1 MHWFFLHFI
10 YVLHMCV
17 RERCMCTCV
26 CAMAWKGI
34 GCLALLP
41 PTLFPREKVSWRT
54 RSWAGSQQAPVS
66 FLSLP
71 LASNGGISPPYLAFY
86 IGDDL
91 NSGPHASAANPLTSW
106 AIPPAPKMHF
116 DLWYF
121 QHSVSL
127 SWGLQQRINNT
138 SFALIVL
145 NASIRVLFP

>member
-1 MHWFFLHFI
+1 MHWYFTFYLCAA
-10 YVLHMCV
+10 CV
-17 RERCMCTCV
+17 CVWCMCTCV

-34 GCLALLP
+34 RCLALLP
-41 PTLFPREKVSWRT
+41 PTLFPWEKVSWRT

-86 IGDDL
+86 IGDEDL
-91 NSGPHASAANPLTSW
+91 NLGPHASAVSPFTSW

-116 DLWYF
+116 DLQYF

-127 SWGLQQRINNT
+127 SWGLQQRINNP
-138 SFALIVL
+138 SFALIAL